1 MSFLFGKKKPGQRE
15 GPGPQSSQVVSG
27 GPTPTPTPPEKE
39 RQERMGRTPG
49 GPPSSIPTPASQ
61 PGHAT
66 GSMNNSIN
74 SLGGGS
80 GPNTDP
86 VLAARPRPDA
96 ENQVCPRQAE
106 RGNRARKLDS
116 GCYLEHWLMI

>member
-15 GPGPQSSQVVSG
+15 GPGPQSSQAGTG
-27 GPTPTPTPPEKE
+27 GPALTEKE
-39 RQERMGRTPG
+39 RQERMGRATG
-49 GPPSSIPTPASQ
+49 GPPSNIPAPASQ
-61 PGHAT
+61 PGHPT

-80 GPNTDP
+80 GPNADL

-96 ENQVCPRQAE
+96 ENQVCPR
-106 RGNRARKLDS
+106 
-116 GCYLEHWLMI
+116 